1 MAATPSSA
9 TQSRLAETISER
21 LRQIVSGPDEDISLA
36 EAALLIAGH
45 GYPDLNVAAYLSRI
59 EELAYNLR
67 LRIAED
73 ESIPDRISA
82 LNQFLFGDLG
92 FAPNSEDYYDP
103 RNSFLNEVLER
114 RTGIPIT
121 LSVIYLELGRKIGLP
136 LQGVSFP
143 GHFLVKCAVPEGA
156 VVLDPYSGGVSLGLQ
171 DLQKRLRDVRGGE
184 VSRAIV
190 AELLIV
196 ATNKEIIVRLLR
208 NLKAIYL
215 REHNLDKALPI
226 MHWIIATMPDQT
238 PELRD
243 RGMIYQELECPRA
256 ALADFETYLTRL
268 PSCEDADDIR
278 RRIIELRR
286 DAARLN

>member
-9 TQSRLAETISER
+9 TQGRLADTMSER

-59 EELAYNLR
+59 EELAYMLR
-67 LRIAED
+67 LRIDED
-73 ESIPDRISA
+73 DSIPDRISA
-82 LNQFLFGDLG
+82 LNQFLFGELG
-92 FAPNSEDYYDP
+92 FAAASDDYYDP

-121 LSVIYLELGRKIGLP
+121 LSVIYMELGRKVGLP

-156 VVLDPYSGGVSLGLQ
+156 VVLDPYSGGISLGLP
-171 DLQKRLRDVRGGE
+171 DLQKRLREVQGGE

-190 AELLIV
+190 AELLV
-196 ATNKEIIVRLLR
+196 SASNKEIIVRLLR

-215 REHNLDKALPI
+215 REQKLDKALPI
-226 MHWIIATMPDQT
+226 MNWIIATMPEQT

-256 ALADFETYLTRL
+256 ALTDFETYVQLS
-268 PSCEDADDIR
+268 PGSDDAGDIR
-278 RRIIELRR
+278 ERIIELRKEV
-286 DAARLN
+286 ARLN

>member
-1 MAATPSSA
+1 M
-9 TQSRLAETISER
+9 SER
-21 LRQIVSGPDEDISLA
+21 LRQIVSGPDQDISLA

-59 EELAYNLR
+59 EELAYMLR
-67 LRIAED
+67 LRIDED
-73 ESIPDRISA
+73 DSVPERISA
-82 LNQFLFGDLG
+82 LNRFLFGDLG

-103 RNSFLNEVLER
+103 RNNFLNEVLER

-121 LSVIYLELGRKIGLP
+121 LCVIYMELGRKIGLP

-156 VVLDPYSGGVSLGLQ
+156 VVLDPYSGGIALSLA
-171 DLQKRLRDVRGGE
+171 DLQKRLREARGGE
-184 VSRAIV
+184 VSRAVV
-190 AELLIV
+190 AELLV
-196 ATNKEIIVRLLR
+196 SASNKEIIVRLLR

-215 REHNLDKALPI
+215 REHNLDRALPI
-226 MHWIIATMPDQT
+226 VNWIIATMPEQT

-243 RGMIYQELECPRA
+243 RGMIYQELECSRA
-256 ALADFETYLTRL
+256 ALADFVEYLKRS

-278 RRIIELRR
+278 RRIIELQRE
-286 DAARLN
+286 AARLN

>member
-1 MAATPSSA
+1 LAAT
-9 TQSRLAETISER
+9 QGRLAETMSDR
-21 LRQIVSGPDEDISLA
+21 LRQIVCGPDQDISLA

-59 EELAYNLR
+59 EELAHMLR

-73 ESIPDRISA
+73 ESVPGRIAA
-82 LNQFLFGDLG
+82 LNRFLFGDLG

-121 LSVIYLELGRKIGLP
+121 LSVIYMELGRKIGLP

-143 GHFLVKCAVPEGA
+143 GHFLVKCAVPDGA
-156 VVLDPYSGGVSLGLQ
+156 VVLDPYSGGISLGVK
-171 DLQKRLRDVRGGE
+171 DLQQRLREVRGGE

-190 AELLIV
+190 AELLV
-196 ATNKEIIVRLLR
+196 SASNKEIIVRLLR
-208 NLKAIYL
+208 NLKAVYL

-226 MHWIIATMPDQT
+226 MDWIIATVPEQA

-256 ALADFETYLTRL
+256 ALADFEAYLQRS

-278 RRIIELRR
+278 SRVIELQRE
-286 DAARLN
+286 AARLN

>member
-1 MAATPSSA
+1 MAATPLSA
-9 TQSRLAETISER
+9 TQRRLAETMSER

-45 GYPDLNVAAYLSRI
+45 GYPDLNVNAYLSRI
-59 EELAYNLR
+59 EELAYRLR
-67 LRIAED
+67 LILDVGDSVSE
-73 ESIPDRISA
+73 RISA

-92 FAPNSEDYYDP
+92 FAPNSDDYYDP

-121 LSVIYLELGRKIGLP
+121 LCVIYLELGRKIGLP

-156 VVLDPYSGGVSLGLQ
+156 VVLDPYSGGISLGLQ
-171 DLQKRLRDVRGGE
+171 DLQKRLREVRGGE

-190 AELLIV
+190 AELLV
-196 ATNKEIIVRLLR
+196 SASNKEIIVRLLR

-215 REHNLDKALPI
+215 REHKLDRALPI
-226 MHWIIATMPDQT
+226 VDWIIATMPEQT

-243 RGMIYQELECPRA
+243 RGMIYQELECSRA
-256 ALADFETYLTRL
+256 ALADFEEYLKRL
-268 PSCEDADDIR
+268 PDCDDAEDIR
-278 RRIIELRR
+278 TRIVELRLE
-286 DAARLN
+286 AARLN

>member
-1 MAATPSSA
+1 M
-9 TQSRLAETISER
+9 QSRAAQTVSER

-59 EELAYNLR
+59 EELAHR
-67 LRIAED
+67 LRSRVD
-73 ESIPDRISA
+73 EHDSVPERISA
-82 LNQFLFGDLG
+82 LNQFLFSDLG
-92 FAPNSEDYYDP
+92 FTPNSENYYDP

-121 LSVIYLELGRKIGLP
+121 LCVIYMELGRKIGLP

-143 GHFLVKCAVPEGA
+143 GHFLVKCVVSEGA
-156 VVLDPYSGGVSLGLQ
+156 VMLDPYSGGISLGLA
-171 DLQKRLRDVRGGE
+171 DLQKRLREVRGGE

-190 AELLIV
+190 AELLV
-196 ATNKEIIVRLLR
+196 SASNKEIIVRLLR

-215 REHNLDKALPI
+215 REHNLDRALPI
-226 MHWIIATMPDQT
+226 VTWIIETMPEQA

-243 RGMIYQELECPRA
+243 RGMIYQELECFRA
-256 ALADFETYLTRL
+256 ALADFEEYLKRS
-268 PSCEDADDIR
+268 PSCDDADDIR
-278 RRIIELRR
+278 SRIIELQREVVK
-286 DAARLN
+286 LN

>member
-1 MAATPSSA
+1 LAA
-9 TQSRLAETISER
+9 TQSLLAETKSER

-45 GYPDLNVAAYLSRI
+45 EYPDLPVSAYLSRLD
-59 EELAYNLR
+59 ELAHGLR
-67 LRIAED
+67 MRIGEDATDLERIAE
-73 ESIPDRISA
+73 

-92 FAPNSEDYYDP
+92 FRPNSEDYYDP

-114 RTGIPIT
+114 RTGIPLT
-121 LSVIYLELGRKIGLP
+121 LSVIYMELGRKIGLP
-136 LQGVSFP
+136 LKGVSYP

-156 VVLDPYSGGVSLGLQ
+156 LVLDPYSGGISLGLQ
-171 DLQKRLRDVRGGE
+171 DLQKRLREVRGGE

-190 AELLIV
+190 AELLV
-196 ATNKEIIVRLLR
+196 SASNKEIIVRLLR

-215 REHNLDKALPI
+215 RGHDLDKALPI
-226 MHWIIATMPDQT
+226 MDWIIATMPEQT

-256 ALADFETYLTRL
+256 ALADFEEYLKRSA
-268 PSCEDADDIR
+268 SCEDADEIR
-278 RRIIELRR
+278 RRIIDLRR

>member
-1 MAATPSSA
+1 M
-9 TQSRLAETISER
+9 SER

-59 EELAYNLR
+59 EELAYMLR
-67 LRIAED
+67 LRIDED
-73 ESIPDRISA
+73 DSIPERISA
-82 LNQFLFGDLG
+82 LNQFLFGELG
-92 FAPNSEDYYDP
+92 FAANSDDYYDP

-121 LSVIYLELGRKIGLP
+121 LSVIYMELGRKVGLP

-156 VVLDPYSGGVSLGLQ
+156 VVLDPYSGGISLGLP
-171 DLQKRLRDVRGGE
+171 DLQKRLREVQGGE

-190 AELLIV
+190 AELLV
-196 ATNKEIIVRLLR
+196 SASNKDIIVRLLR

-215 REHNLDKALPI
+215 REHKLDKALPV
-226 MHWIIATMPDQT
+226 MNWIIATMPEQT

-256 ALADFETYLTRL
+256 ALTDFETYLQL
-268 PSCEDADDIR
+268 SPGSDDAGDIR
-278 RRIIELRR
+278 GRIIELRKEV
-286 DAARLN
+286 ARLN

>member
-1 MAATPSSA
+1 M
-9 TQSRLAETISER
+9 SER

-59 EELAYNLR
+59 EELAYMLR
-67 LRIAED
+67 LRID
-73 ESIPDRISA
+73 EADSIHERISA
-82 LNQFLFGDLG
+82 LNQFLFGELG
-92 FAPNSEDYYDP
+92 FAANSDDYYDP

-121 LSVIYLELGRKIGLP
+121 LSVIYMELGRKVGLP

-156 VVLDPYSGGVSLGLQ
+156 VVLDPYSGGISLGLP
-171 DLQKRLRDVRGGE
+171 DLQKRLREVQGGE

-190 AELLIV
+190 AELLV
-196 ATNKEIIVRLLR
+196 SASNKDIIVRLLR

-215 REHNLDKALPI
+215 REHKLDKALPI
-226 MHWIIATMPDQT
+226 MNWIIATMPEQT

-256 ALADFETYLTRL
+256 ALTDFETYLQL
-268 PSCEDADDIR
+268 SPGSDDAGDIR
-278 RRIIELRR
+278 GRIIELRR
-286 DAARLN
+286 QVARLN

>member
-1 MAATPSSA
+1 M
-9 TQSRLAETISER
+9 SER

-59 EELAYNLR
+59 EELTYMLR
-67 LRIAED
+67 LRIDED
-73 ESIPDRISA
+73 DSVPERISA

-121 LSVIYLELGRKIGLP
+121 LCVIYMELGRKIGLP

-156 VVLDPYSGGVSLGLQ
+156 VVLDPYSGGTSLSLA
-171 DLQKRLRDVRGGE
+171 DLQKRLREARGGE
-184 VSRAIV
+184 VSRAVV
-190 AELLIV
+190 AELLV
-196 ATNKEIIVRLLR
+196 SASNKEIIVRLLR

-215 REHNLDKALPI
+215 RGHNLDRALPI
-226 MHWIIATMPDQT
+226 VDWIIATMPEQT

-243 RGMIYQELECPRA
+243 RGMIYQELECSRA
-256 ALADFETYLTRL
+256 ALADFVEYLKRS

-278 RRIIELRR
+278 RRIIDLRR
-286 DAARLN
+286 DASRLN

>member
-1 MAATPSSA
+1 M
-9 TQSRLAETISER
+9 SER

-59 EELAYNLR
+59 EELAYMLR

-73 ESIPDRISA
+73 ESVAERITA

-92 FAPNSEDYYDP
+92 FAPNSEEYYDP

-121 LSVIYLELGRKIGLP
+121 LCVIYLELGRKIGLP

-156 VVLDPYSGGVSLGLQ
+156 LVLDPYSGGISLGLQ
-171 DLQKRLRDVRGGE
+171 DLQKRLREVRGGE

-190 AELLIV
+190 AELL
-196 ATNKEIIVRLLR
+196 ASASNKEIIVRLLR

-226 MHWIIATMPDQT
+226 MDWIIATLPEQT

-243 RGMIYQELECPRA
+243 RGMLYQELECSRA
-256 ALADFETYLTRL
+256 ALEDFETYLRL
-268 PSCEDADDIR
+268 SPSCEDADDIR
-278 RRIIELRR
+278 RRIIELRNEV
-286 DAARLN
+286 ARLN

>member
-1 MAATPSSA
+1 M
-9 TQSRLAETISER
+9 SER

-59 EELAYNLR
+59 EELAYMLR
-67 LRIAED
+67 LRIDED
-73 ESIPDRISA
+73 DSIPERISA
-82 LNQFLFGDLG
+82 LNQFLFGELG
-92 FAPNSEDYYDP
+92 FAANSDDYYDP

-121 LSVIYLELGRKIGLP
+121 LSVIYMELGRKVGLP

-156 VVLDPYSGGVSLGLQ
+156 VVLDPYSGGISLGLP
-171 DLQKRLRDVRGGE
+171 DLQKRLREVQGGE

-190 AELLIV
+190 AELLV
-196 ATNKEIIVRLLR
+196 SASNKDIIVRLLR

-215 REHNLDKALPI
+215 REHKLDKALPI
-226 MHWIIATMPDQT
+226 MNWIIATMPEQT

-256 ALADFETYLTRL
+256 ALTDFETYLQL
-268 PSCEDADDIR
+268 SPGSDDAGDIR
-278 RRIIELRR
+278 GRIIDLRKEV
-286 DAARLN
+286 ARLN

>member
-1 MAATPSSA
+1 M
-9 TQSRLAETISER
+9 SER

-59 EELAYNLR
+59 EELAYMLR
-67 LRIAED
+67 LRIDED
-73 ESIPDRISA
+73 DSIPDRISA
-82 LNQFLFGDLG
+82 LNQFLFGELG
-92 FAPNSEDYYDP
+92 FAANSDDYYDP

-121 LSVIYLELGRKIGLP
+121 LSVIYMELGRKVGLP

-156 VVLDPYSGGVSLGLQ
+156 VVLDPYSGGISLGLP
-171 DLQKRLRDVRGGE
+171 DLQKRLREVQGGE

-190 AELLIV
+190 AELLV
-196 ATNKEIIVRLLR
+196 SASNKDIIVRLLR

-215 REHNLDKALPI
+215 REHKLDKALPI
-226 MHWIIATMPDQT
+226 MNWIIATMPEQT

-256 ALADFETYLTRL
+256 ALTDFETYLQL
-268 PSCEDADDIR
+268 SPGSDDAGDIR
-278 RRIIELRR
+278 GRIIELRKEV
-286 DAARLN
+286 ARLN

>member
-1 MAATPSSA
+1 M
-9 TQSRLAETISER
+9 SER

-59 EELAYNLR
+59 EELAYMLR
-67 LRIAED
+67 LRIDED
-73 ESIPDRISA
+73 DSIPDRISA
-82 LNQFLFGDLG
+82 LNQFLFGELG
-92 FAPNSEDYYDP
+92 FAANSDDYYDP

-121 LSVIYLELGRKIGLP
+121 LSVIYMELGRKVGLP

-156 VVLDPYSGGVSLGLQ
+156 VVLDPYSGGISLGLP
-171 DLQKRLRDVRGGE
+171 DLQKRLREVQGGE

-190 AELLIV
+190 AELLV
-196 ATNKEIIVRLLR
+196 SASNKDIIVRLLR

-215 REHNLDKALPI
+215 REHKLDKALPV
-226 MHWIIATMPDQT
+226 MNWIIATMPEQT

-256 ALADFETYLTRL
+256 ALTDFETYLQL
-268 PSCEDADDIR
+268 SPGSDDAGDIR
-278 RRIIELRR
+278 GRIIELRKEV
-286 DAARLN
+286 ARLN

>member
-1 MAATPSSA
+1 M
-9 TQSRLAETISER
+9 SER
-21 LRQIVSGPDEDISLA
+21 LRQIVSGPDDDISLA

-45 GYPDLNVAAYLSRI
+45 GYPELNIPAYLSRI
-59 EELAYNLR
+59 EELAYMLR
-67 LRIAED
+67 LRIDEED
-73 ESIPDRISA
+73 DVPERISV

-92 FAPNSEDYYDP
+92 FAANSDDYYDP

-114 RTGIPIT
+114 RRGIPIT
-121 LSVIYLELGRKIGLP
+121 LCVIYMELGRKIGLP

-156 VVLDPYSGGVSLGLQ
+156 VVLDPYSGGISLGLQ
-171 DLQKRLRDVRGGE
+171 ELQQRLREVRGGE
-184 VSRAIV
+184 VSRAII
-190 AELLIV
+190 AELLV
-196 ATNKEIIVRLLR
+196 SASNKEIIVRLLR

-226 MHWIIATMPDQT
+226 VNWIIATMPEQT

-256 ALADFETYLTRL
+256 ALVDFETYLRL
-268 PSCEDADDIR
+268 SPSCEDADDIR
-278 RRIIELRR
+278 KRIIELRKEV
-286 DAARLN
+286 ARLN

>member
-9 TQSRLAETISER
+9 THGRLADTMSER

-59 EELAYNLR
+59 EELAYMLR
-67 LRIAED
+67 LRIDED
-73 ESIPDRISA
+73 DSIPERISA
-82 LNQFLFGDLG
+82 LNQFLFGELG
-92 FAPNSEDYYDP
+92 FAAASDDYYDP

-121 LSVIYLELGRKIGLP
+121 LSVIYMELGRKVGLP

-156 VVLDPYSGGVSLGLQ
+156 VVLDPYSGGISLGLP
-171 DLQKRLRDVRGGE
+171 DLQKRLREVQGGE

-190 AELLIV
+190 AELLV
-196 ATNKEIIVRLLR
+196 SASNKEIIVRLLR

-215 REHNLDKALPI
+215 REHKLDKALPI
-226 MHWIIATMPDQT
+226 MNWIIATLPEQT
-238 PELRD
+238 AELRD

-256 ALADFETYLTRL
+256 ALTDFETYLQL
-268 PSCEDADDIR
+268 SPGSDDAGDIR
-278 RRIIELRR
+278 TRIIELRKEV
-286 DAARLN
+286 ARLN